1 MGSRRPVPR
10 ASPMRGCQAPFEL
23 LKSSVIRFDLHDR
36 YHLLVA
42 ASWPVFALTA
52 FAFVM
57 VLNVVFALLYALG
70 PGAVQN
76 LATGESGRPALLRR
90 RSGFRLAGR
99 LLFDDI
105 TSRHTANACQ
115 GYGQNLALGAKPKRI
130 SFPIRTAGFDPHVI
144 GTLSDRLFQILHLK
158 LPS

>member
-57 VLNVVFALLYALG
+57 VLNVIFALG
-70 PGAVQN
+70 PGAPFRTWLPANQ
-76 LATGESGRPALLRR
+76 AARRFFDDAPALDLRV
-90 RSGFRLAGR
+90 GFFSTTSPAVTRPMLVRDTAR
-99 LLFDDI
+99 
-105 TSRHTANACQ
+105 TSRWAPSQNASAFPS
-115 GYGQNLALGAKPKRI
+115 GQPASI
-130 SFPIRTAGFDPHVI
+130 HM
-144 GTLSDRLFQILHLK
+144 
-158 LPS
+158 